1 MRGILQYVR
10 DQSGAG
16 AAEFALV
23 LIPFVAMVFGIIGLS
38 LMFYSNQLLHY
49 AVEDAARCASVKTTI
64 CTNATTTQAYALSHF
79 GAPGL
84 SPTFVASKPAC
95 GNKVVGT
102 ATYPLNAG
110 LVNISVP
117 LSATACYPG

>member
-1 MRGILQYVR
+1 MRAILRYCQ

-23 LIPFVAMVFGIIGLS
+23 LIPFLATIFGIIGLS

-49 AVEDAARCASVKTTI
+49 AVEDAARCAAVKTTI
-64 CTNATTTQAYALSHF
+64 CTDATSTQTYARNHF
-79 GAPGL
+79 GAAGL
-84 SPTFVASKPAC
+84 SPAFVYTKPAC
-95 GNKVVGT
+95 GNQVVGT

-110 LVNISVP
+110 LVSISVP
-117 LSATACYPG
+117 LSATACFP